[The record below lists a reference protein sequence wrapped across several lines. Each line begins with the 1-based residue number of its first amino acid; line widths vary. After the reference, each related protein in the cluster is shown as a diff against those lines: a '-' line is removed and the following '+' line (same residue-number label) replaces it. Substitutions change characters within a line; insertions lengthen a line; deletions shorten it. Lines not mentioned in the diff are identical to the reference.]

1 MCVCVCVTESSALHL
16 YIKIKAAAS
25 SELWSNRVGVLYV
38 FLAGCATICI
48 FPAIFVVLL
57 KCV

>member
-1 MCVCVCVTESSALHL
+1 MCVTESSALHL
-16 YIKIKAAAS
+16 YTRNFCLDL

-38 FLAGCATICI
+38 FLAVCATICT
-48 FPAIFVVLL
+48 FSAIFVVFL